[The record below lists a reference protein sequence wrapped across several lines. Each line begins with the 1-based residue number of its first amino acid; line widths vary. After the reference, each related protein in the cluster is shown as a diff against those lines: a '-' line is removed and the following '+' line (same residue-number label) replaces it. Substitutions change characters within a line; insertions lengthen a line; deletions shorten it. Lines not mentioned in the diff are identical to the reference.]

1 MAKNQVWEPGA
12 VVKIGFLVLRVKCQQ
27 DMAAREDVYSS
38 RAWYLTSLDGTV
50 NYSFVPH
57 RGLQRIP
64 S

>member
-1 MAKNQVWEPGA
+1 MPKSQVWEPGA
-12 VVKIGFLVLRVKCQQ
+12 VVKVGFLVLRVKCQQ
-27 DMAAREDVYSS
+27 DMAAREDSYSP
-38 RAWYLTSLDGTV
+38 RAWYLASLDGKM